1 MEVLQNFLETSQFPI
16 LTAFILGLMTA
27 ISPCPLATNITAI
40 GFISKDIV
48 SQRKV
53 FINGLVYTLGRAIS
67 YTGIGLLFFFGASQF
82 EFAGFFQEWGEKLLG
97 PLLIIIGLFMLG
109 VLKIKIPGI
118 GGSLTEVMEKKSNS
132 GFWGVLLL
140 GVVFALAF
148 CPYSGVLYFGM
159 LMPMTISSASGLYLP
174 IFFAIATGIPVII
187 FAWLIAFSVGSI
199 GNVYNKLK
207 TICYCKTVTGK
218 EIKDAMSKGAK
229 TLKDIQVATGA
240 CTGNKCSELNP
251 SGKCCSDDIKLL
263 LNNSN
268 TSSTCCCCS

>member
-16 LTAFILGLMTA
+16 FTAFILGLMTA

-40 GFISKDIV
+40 GFISKDIE

-67 YTGIGLLFFFGASQF
+67 YTTIGLLFFFGASQF

-109 VLKIKIPGI
+109 VLKLKIPGI
-118 GGSLTEVMEKKSNS
+118 GSLSEKMENKKNS

-140 GVVFALAF
+140 GIVFALAF

-159 LMPMTISSASGLYLP
+159 LIPMTISSASGLYLP
-174 IFFAIATGIPVII
+174 LFFAIATGIPVII
-187 FAWLIAFSVGSI
+187 FAWLIAFSIGSI

-207 TICYCKTVTGK
+207 TFELWFRRV
-218 EIKDAMSKGAK
+218 
-229 TLKDIQVATGA
+229 VAIVFIIVGLYYIIT
-240 CTGNKCSELNP
+240 
-251 SGKCCSDDIKLL
+251 IFF
-263 LNNSN
+263 
-268 TSSTCCCCS
+268 

>member
-16 LTAFILGLMTA
+16 FTAFILGLMTA

-40 GFISKDIV
+40 GFISKDIE

-67 YTGIGLLFFFGASQF
+67 YTAIGLLFFFGASQF
-82 EFAGFFQEWGEKLLG
+82 EFAGFFQEWGEKILG

-109 VLKIKIPGI
+109 VFNLNIPGI
-118 GGSLTEVMEKKSNS
+118 GSLTEKMENKSNS

-140 GVVFALAF
+140 GIVFALAF

-174 IFFAIATGIPVII
+174 LFFAIATGIPVII

-207 TICYCKTVTGK
+207 TFELWFRRV
-218 EIKDAMSKGAK
+218 
-229 TLKDIQVATGA
+229 VAVLFIGVGVYYIITMFF
-240 CTGNKCSELNP
+240 
-251 SGKCCSDDIKLL
+251 
-263 LNNSN
+263 
-268 TSSTCCCCS
+268 